1 MKDAVIKLAHMRAIG
16 ASGDEDDARTT
27 RFSRVTG
34 AGRDSKR
41 DSISAKSNTEMD
53 LMKLKLLA
61 RIASS
66 TNNLTNVGKRYR
78 QIHAA
83 ALDYYSLESCLI
95 WVECVTAPSRPRV
108 PFHSPLSTS
117 RLSRSYGS
125 IPQRNRNCQQQAI
138 QSIAVYASIADAFVV
153 CCPEAKGIDM
163 AHKSRAP
170 MSLDEKLKAAA
181 GGMECDFGTYQTRLW
196 TRAEQFCHGTVN
208 GTGSMWLAT
217 DRKLRKLEGLEHD
230 QKEEWLHTMLRVFDG
245 HCFDQR
251 DKLSLVPPVISLYSE
266 MYACREAFEDADH
279 NPFLH
284 HVWSTLQNDRIGIFP
299 AHMKLSDQDFRTWDV
314 TDYALYERWRHVDSL
329 VSATESLIDRDVALR
344 ERLLEQGIHRRR
356 RGLAG
361 INTEAIARFLRRQI
375 GGFYMD
381 QKQREIHELHEMK
394 GRRNAM
400 NSSFMQQ
407 AQNLLSRGSSRHSER
422 QSQADDRR
430 DSDAHHH
437 QHWHLPHWHHERASH
452 ADDRKSHVHKDDRR
466 THVAKHTASGG
477 DRAGGAWLQWSR
489 AKNFAS
495 ATKAWGGSGKGKPR
509 ARTESV
515 FSGARSGARGSV
527 LSGKRGS
534 VVPARRQNRGSTNP
548 ALSANHLGASP
559 DLPPPKRKGKSR
571 ENSPDGGNSANGD
584 EAKRQ
589 WKRDTSPG
597 GTVSFFDDPMEA

>member
-78 QIHAA
+78 QEIHAA

-138 QSIAVYASIADAFVV
+138 QSIAVYASIADASSS
-153 CCPEAKGIDM
+153 A
-163 AHKSRAP
+163 AQRR
-170 MSLDEKLKAAA
+170 KAS
-181 GGMECDFGTYQTRLW
+181 TW
-196 TRAEQFCHGTVN
+196 PTRAGHRCRLMRSSRPPPVAWSAILAHIRRGCGRGRSSSAMAPSTARARC
-208 GTGSMWLAT
+208 GLRPIASCGS
-217 DRKLRKLEGLEHD
+217 
-230 QKEEWLHTMLRVFDG
+230 LRV
-245 HCFDQR
+245 
-251 DKLSLVPPVISLYSE
+251 LSTIRRRSGFIRCYASLTGIALISAIALVPPVISLYSE

-299 AHMKLSDQDFRTWDV
+299 AHMKLSDQDFRAWDV

-329 VSATESLIDRDVALR
+329 VSATESLIGDVALR

-356 RGLAG
+356 RGLRRHQHRGDRAVPM
-361 INTEAIARFLRRQI
+361 RQI

-430 DSDAHHH
+430 DWTPTTTNTGTCRTGITSARATPMTARATSTRTTGG
-437 QHWHLPHWHHERASH
+437 LTSPNIPRARAVIALVERGYSGAG
-452 ADDRKSHVHKDDRR
+452 RR
-466 THVAKHTASGG
+466 TLQARPRH
-477 DRAGGAWLQWSR
+477 GAAAAR
-489 AKNFAS
+489 
-495 ATKAWGGSGKGKPR
+495 GSPR

-571 ENSPDGGNSANGD
+571 ENSPDGGC
-584 EAKRQ
+584 EWR
-589 WKRDTSPG
+589 
-597 GTVSFFDDPMEA
+597 